1 MPKCMICDFWLV
13 ELGLFEYKEI
23 ALMGLGA

>member
-1 MPKCMICDFWLV
+1 MICDFWLV